1 MYVSKE
7 CENIPP
13 PFLLA
18 SYKSSSM
25 WMVPLDSAPRGIKGR
40 EGDDKAGNPRPE
52 QPVQNRPLG
61 KDLSVM
67 ETT

>member
-1 MYVSKE
+1 
-7 CENIPP
+7 
-13 PFLLA
+13 
-18 SYKSSSM
+18 M
-25 WMVPLDSAPRGIKGR
+25 WTVPLDSAPRGIKGR